1 MLRPDSLAVPPLLG
15 GQLQIK
21 SWKCVNNVSLDRITS
36 ITSHSL
42 PVQPDKFY
50 NSNFSCGHLLAI
62 ACLSGSFYLV
72 HKLKLDIMQRI
83 DYGQLIKQSELP
95 VSALYRDWQ
104 NWLFHFSCFLFRNL
118 KYTVLGKYQ
127 RRYPPSLCVGNIF
140 ANGMCL
146 IHFGQH
152 GAD

>member
-1 MLRPDSLAVPPLLG
+1 MYSNEKQSVLCWWMLRPDSLAVPPLLG

-95 VSALYRDWQ
+95 VSAFYRYWQ
-104 NWLFHFSCFLFRNL
+104 RINSFKTVVPFFLFLVSKCETRI
-118 KYTVLGKYQ
+118 TF
-127 RRYPPSLCVGNIF
+127 SLDFVTK
-140 ANGMCL
+140 
-146 IHFGQH
+146 Q
-152 GAD
+152 

>member
-1 MLRPDSLAVPPLLG
+1 MLRPDSLAVPPVLG

-95 VSALYRDWQ
+95 VGILT
-104 NWLFHFSCFLFRNL
+104 L
-118 KYTVLGKYQ
+118 
-127 RRYPPSLCVGNIF
+127 
-140 ANGMCL
+140 
-146 IHFGQH
+146 
-152 GAD
+152 